1 MRSMRMLL
9 AMAAL
14 LVTAGLPASSQAQ
27 TGSGLQHRPSSSS
40 SVDVPAANSPDTDR
54 QQESGN
60 REESGQPQLSS
71 NPQDSSAAEQGS
83 YSSGSQPSTN
93 ASPGGTRFLVEI
105 EEALSSKDDKA
116 GKPFLARTLE
126 PLATADGRVLP
137 AGTRVHGHIDR
148 VESAKQVGRARMWL
162 TFDSIATPAGRAPLV
177 AGLIDAPGV
186 HSIRVMYEHEGEIE
200 AASSKRQEAEQAA
213 AAGALAGAAT
223 GMLSKNPRDAALGAA
238 VGAATA
244 FMITSGL
251 GQEITLPKE
260 MKLELVLER
269 PLYSGRI

>member
-105 EEALSSKDDKA
+105 EESLSS
-116 GKPFLARTLE
+116 
-126 PLATADGRVLP
+126 
-137 AGTRVHGHIDR
+137 
-148 VESAKQVGRARMWL
+148 
-162 TFDSIATPAGRAPLV
+162 
-177 AGLIDAPGV
+177 
-186 HSIRVMYEHEGEIE
+186 
-200 AASSKRQEAEQAA
+200 
-213 AAGALAGAAT
+213 
-223 GMLSKNPRDAALGAA
+223 
-238 VGAATA
+238 
-244 FMITSGL
+244 
-251 GQEITLPKE
+251 
-260 MKLELVLER
+260 
-269 PLYSGRI
+269 